1 MDSDISIIIPVFN
14 RSAELKELLQS
25 LADQSDKDFDV
36 IVVDDGSEQKS
47 DRVVSA
53 FQEALSIQYFY
64 KENSGPGTTRNF
76 GCEKSKSDFFIFFD
90 SDCIIPPDYVEN
102 LKEVNSER
110 QAFGGP
116 DREHPSF
123 TPIQKAIS
131 YSMTSFF
138 TTGGIRGHKKSME
151 RFHPR
156 SFNMGYSREV
166 YEKTGGFSKLRFGED
181 IDLSIRIVENGFRT
195 KLIQSCF
202 VYHKR
207 RTDFRKFFKQ
217 VFNSGIA
224 RINLYRRYPKSLKV
238 VHFLPAAFVVY
249 QFLSI
254 PYALYHH
261 DFWVLWPTI
270 IYLALILFDAS
281 ISLPTRQ
288 AGTKNPS
295 LTGRRAWVGALS
307 VWASIV
313 QLFGYGL
320 GFIIGF
326 VKRIILMQ
334 SEFHAFDKTF
344 YD

>member
-1 MDSDISIIIPVFN
+1 MASDISIIIPVYN
-14 RSAELKELLQS
+14 RPAELKELLQS
-25 LADQSDKDFDV
+25 LAEQSDKDFDV

-47 DRVVSA
+47 KIVVTKYLT
-53 FQEALSIQYFY
+53 QLNVHYFY
-64 KENSGPGTTRNF
+64 KENSGPGESRNF
-76 GCEKSKSDFFIFFD
+76 GCEHSDASFFVFFD
-90 SDCIIPPDYVEN
+90 SDCIIPPDYIEN
-102 LKEVNSER
+102 LKKVVHGL

-123 TPIQKAIS
+123 SPIQKAIS

-151 RFHPR
+151 KFHPR

-181 IDLSIRIVENGFRT
+181 IDLSIRIVEYGFKT
-195 KLIQSCF
+195 KLIQECF

-207 RTDFRKFFKQ
+207 RTDFSKFFKQ

-224 RINLYRRYPKSLKV
+224 RINLYKRHPASLKL
-238 VHFLPAAFVVY
+238 VHFSPAAFVVY

-254 PYALYHH
+254 PHALYHR
-261 DFWVLWPTI
+261 DFWVIWPTI
-270 IYLALILFDAS
+270 IYLVLILFDAS
-281 ISLPTRQ
+281 IRS
-288 AGTKNPS
+288 KNPWI
-295 LTGRRAWVGALS
+295 GVLS
-307 VWASIV
+307 VWASFV
-313 QLFGYGL
+313 QLIGYGL
-320 GFIIGF
+320 GFIKGF
-326 VKRIILMQ
+326 VKRIILKK